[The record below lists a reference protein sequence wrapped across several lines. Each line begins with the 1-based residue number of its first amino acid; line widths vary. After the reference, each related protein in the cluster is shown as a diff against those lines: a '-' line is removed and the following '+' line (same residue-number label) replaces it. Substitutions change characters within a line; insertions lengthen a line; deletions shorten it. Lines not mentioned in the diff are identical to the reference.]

1 FESAMYTFVFL
12 WSPILENAQVSGS
25 TLPYGLI
32 LASFMVS
39 FMIGSL
45 IFKALNGRRQWLPE
59 AIVQLAFGVAAN
71 RFSSSTPPPHHQDQ
85 TFLLMAFNI
94 FEACCGLYFPSMGT
108 IRGRF
113 VPEET
118 RSTVMNVFRIPL
130 NLIVV
135 AALLKVDSMSSA
147 LLFSICTSL
156 V

>member
-12 WSPILENAQVSGS
+12 WSPILEKAQATGG
-25 TLPYGLI
+25 TLPYGYI
-32 LASFMVS
+32 FASFMVS
-39 FMIGSL
+39 IMIGSV
-45 IFKALNGRRQWLPE
+45 IFKELNGRRRWSHE
-59 AIVQLAFGVAAN
+59 AIVQLAFGVAAVSL
-71 RFSSSTPPPHHQDQ
+71 FVPVFTAVGDE
-85 TFLLMAFNI
+85 TFLFLTFNI
-94 FEACCGLYFPSMGT
+94 FETCCGLYFPSMGT

-135 AALLKVDSMSSA
+135 AALLKVASMSSA
-147 LLFSICTSL
+147 LLFSICAML